1 MGGGGYKTLLVA
13 TLLLFIT
20 LISFTPLSANSMHDG
35 EYIQR
40 TDDKPL
46 FMRDDFYT
54 NSNANSVDS
63 TGQPNGSNDKFDYR
77 KPILNT
83 SFDTEKG
90 KILAT
95 QIGHENNF
103 DGLNTESRFNYEKQV
118 IAVMRQI
125 IRQEQVFNESKF
137 IKIKNKMIKE

>member
-1 MGGGGYKTLLVA
+1 MGGYKTLLVA
-13 TLLLFIT
+13 TLLFFIT
-20 LISFTPLSANSMHDG
+20 LISFTPLNANSMHDG

-54 NSNANSVDS
+54 NSNADIVDS
-63 TGQPNGSNDKFDYR
+63 TGKPNGGNDKFDYR
-77 KPILNT
+77 KPILNISYT
-83 SFDTEKG
+83 AEQG

-103 DGLNTESRFNYEKQV
+103 DGLNTEVRFNYEKEVIHNMKQV
-118 IAVMRQI
+118 IQ
-125 IRQEQVFNESKF
+125 QEQIFNQSKF
-137 IKIKNKMIKE
+137 IRNKNKMIKEE